1 MGRVSVVTDSSADI
15 PAETAEALGIHMIPL
30 NVMFGRQVFRDRV
43 DITPQQFYRM
53 LRQSAV
59 LPTTSQPSAGD
70 FLEVYREL
78 GQSARDIISIHLSA
92 DLSGTLESAHMAKA
106 QLDLPVDIHIIDSR
120 TTSMGLGFVALA
132 AAAMAQRGLDAAEIV
147 QHLNALIPRMN
158 VLFVV
163 DTLEYLHRGGRIGGA
178 ERLLGTVLG
187 IKPLLHICDGR
198 VDALEKARTKRGALA
213 RLLAIMETR
222 IGTEQAAC
230 IAVMHGDA
238 EIQAIALRDLIQERF
253 HCKELHVCQL
263 CPALGVHTGPGLVG
277 AAFYALE

>member
-15 PAETAEALGIHMIPL
+15 PAETAKALGIRMIPL

-53 LRQSAV
+53 LRQSTE

-92 DLSGTLESAHMAKA
+92 HLSGTLESAHMAKV

-132 AAAMAQRGLDAAEIV
+132 AAEMAQRGLDAAEIV

-178 ERLLGTVLG
+178 ERLLGSVLG

-198 VDALEKARTKRGALA
+198 IDALEKARTKRGAVA
-213 RLLAIMETR
+213 RLLDIMETR

-230 IAVMHGDA
+230 IAVVHGDA
-238 EIQAIALRDLIQERF
+238 EMEAIALRDLIQERF
-253 HCKELHVCQL
+253 HCKEPHICEL

-277 AAFYALE
+277 AAFYTPE